1 MGYRVASTVTKRG
14 RQRLSPLI
22 HSPSYG
28 AHDDGEEQARLPV
41 QEGRFGQLL
50 DQAPSPAG
58 RVERSVGTS
67 DRREAEILGARPIC
81 KRFANSNPASTRVL
95 TAVKIVS
102 NEHELIYLNHNGA
115 YLRTELNAMQM
126 VVPPYPES
134 SA

>member
-58 RVERSVGTS
+58 RVERSLGTS
-67 DRREAEILGARPIC
+67 DRREAEILAGPMITERKRALLAARPIC

-102 NEHELIYLNHNGA
+102 NEHELIYLNHNGG
-115 YLRTELNAMQM
+115 
-126 VVPPYPES
+126 VPTD
-134 SA
+134 